1 MDCGWLSRYFFFF
14 QAEDGIRDV
23 AVTGVQTCA
32 LPILCSKRVVRV
44 SGCWLLRC
52 GRSDG
57 EPEAHGLNHLEQRL
71 GTGRPFA
78 RQAFVEAFPRKSG
91 VASELSHAAR
101 ACDVAQRRS
110 QFGRIVVFQRLAQV
124 LHDFLFGAEV
134 VGHVEWPHLDVAHSL
149 ISLAIALAAAM
160 SCAWLE

>member
-1 MDCGWLSRYFFFF
+1 M
-14 QAEDGIRDV
+14 IRR
-23 AVTGVQTCA
+23 
-32 LPILCSKRVVRV
+32 PP
-44 SGCWLLRC
+44 
-52 GRSDG
+52 RSTLF
-57 EPEAHGLNHLEQRL
+57 PYTTLFRS
-71 GTGRPFA
+71 A

-160 SCAWLE
+160 SCAWLDLSPPPSITIRT